1 MTARRGWER
10 REQML
15 ALELYMTTP
24 FGRIHA
30 RNPDIISLA
39 ERIGRTPGAV
49 ALKMS
54 NFVALDPTIDRSGM
68 GNYSQSDAGIWQEF
82 FADPLAF
89 VSTVETFRRDPQD
102 FTISSQPAVESGWEL
117 REGTDRVVTS
127 RARSGQSF
135 FRRMLM
141 ANYEGKCAVTSISE
155 PDLLLASHIA
165 PWSTHA
171 KARLN
176 PNNGILLNALHD
188 RAFDRGLIS
197 FEDNLDMVVSPQLEL
212 AEDVAPFFEGRK
224 LRLPVRSLPDPAF
237 LQHHR
242 EHIFRRHA
250 A

>member
-39 ERIGRTPGAV
+39 ERTGRTPDAV

-54 NFVALDPTIDRSGM
+54 NFVALDPTIDRRGM
-68 GNYSQSDAGIWQEF
+68 GNYSRSDAEIWQEF

-102 FTISSQPAVESGWEL
+102 FTISYQPPIESGWEL

-127 RARSGQSF
+127 KARLGQSF
-135 FRRMLM
+135 FRRMMM
-141 ANYEGKCAVTSISE
+141 ANYEGRCAVTSISE
-155 PDLLLASHIA
+155 PGLLLASHIA
-165 PWSTHA
+165 PWSTHV

-197 FEDNLDMVVSPQLEL
+197 FESNLDMLVSPQLEL
-212 AEDVAPFFEGRK
+212 AEDVAPFFEDRK

-237 LQHHR
+237 LRHHR
-242 EHIFRRHA
+242 EHVFRRHA